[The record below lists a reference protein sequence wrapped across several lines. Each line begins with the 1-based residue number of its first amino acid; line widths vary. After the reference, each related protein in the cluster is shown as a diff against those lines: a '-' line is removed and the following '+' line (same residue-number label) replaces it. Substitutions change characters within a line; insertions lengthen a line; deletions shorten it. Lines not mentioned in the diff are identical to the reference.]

1 MICLWG
7 TTEIQPSMTLLTFQK
22 KFQVANLLAKGNVL
36 LVKNPNS
43 GVCFKRHPNDLKR
56 VNKDIT
62 FNEEKKSKG
71 RIWQWV
77 VQSFDYISQN
87 DEYNNETVDSKL
99 KRRGQGV
106 LENGIQIMYNKLTS
120 GLSRL

>member
-1 MICLWG
+1 M
-7 TTEIQPSMTLLTFQK
+7 
-22 KFQVANLLAKGNVL
+22 
-36 LVKNPNS
+36 KNPNS
-43 GVCFKRHPNDLKR
+43 CVCFKRQPNDLKR

-71 RIWQWV
+71 GIWQWV

-106 LENGIQIMYNKLTS
+106 FENGIQIMYNKITS

>member
-1 MICLWG
+1 M
-7 TTEIQPSMTLLTFQK
+7 
-22 KFQVANLLAKGNVL
+22 
-36 LVKNPNS
+36 KNPNS
-43 GVCFKRHPNDLKR
+43 GVCFKRYPNDLKR
-56 VNKDIT
+56 VNKDIA

-77 VQSFDYISQN
+77 VQSFDYVSQN
-87 DEYNNETVDSKL
+87 DECNNETVDSKL

-106 LENGIQIMYNKLTS
+106 LENGIQIMYNKVTS